1 MHDAADVVRQV
12 QSVGDLRVKLFKVID
27 HRRIQVLLPYSDMV
41 ISVWDQYY
49 KTFFGAIEA

>member
-27 HRRIQVLLPYSDMV
+27 YRRIQVLLPYSDMV